1 VFFDYLFNF
10 PFFFAFDNIRWW
22 LYEVGT
28 MLFCFLIGCKKRGVE
43 NIVYFPG
50 GREAEFVSDI

>member
-10 PFFFAFDNIRWW
+10 PFFFAFYNIRWW
-22 LYEVGT
+22 LYEIRT
-28 MLFCFLIGCKKRGVE
+28 MLFCFFIRRKKGGVE

-50 GREAEFVSDI
+50 GREAEFVSDV